1 MAESLITKKAIAGGL
16 MELCQHKRFE
26 KISIAD
32 ITNICGLNRQTF
44 YYHLQINTICLLGR
58 MKMTF
63 SIVWRMGLRLEIGI
77 SMC

>member
-26 KISIAD
+26 KLVLRILRIFV
-32 ITNICGLNRQTF
+32 GLIGKLFTII
-44 YYHLQINTICLLGR
+44 LQINTICLLGP

-77 SMC
+77 NMC

>member
-44 YYHLQINTICLLGR
+44 LLSFYR
-58 MKMTF
+58 
-63 SIVWRMGLRLEIGI
+63 
-77 SMC
+77 